1 MRLGPSWWNWYL
13 SKKRQQRQLVLSLSS
28 HFSLSHTLSLS
39 VIWGNREKVAFSKPR
54 WQFSPEP
61 SYAGVHIL
69 AMSLQKG
76 EKISVRLVQRDME
89 PWEQMMRWK
98 KGWLPRSSKQEEN
111 EKLESEMD
119 IFIINEVCYSE
130 WRGIATSTWW
140 QLLGKIKFFHITSS
154 TLWLSAVVFI
164 LMF

>member
-1 MRLGPSWWNWYL
+1 
-13 SKKRQQRQLVLSLSS
+13 
-28 HFSLSHTLSLS
+28 
-39 VIWGNREKVAFSKPR
+39 
-54 WQFSPEP
+54 
-61 SYAGVHIL
+61 
-69 AMSLQKG
+69 MSLQKG

-130 WRGIATSTWW
+130 
-140 QLLGKIKFFHITSS
+140 
-154 TLWLSAVVFI
+154 
-164 LMF
+164 